1 MKLLIA
7 GLLLLLPVVGVTA
20 EFRNSEVDQ
29 LIQRNEIPEGVV
41 FELITFEDDTWKWVA
56 PMLESLTSQ
65 LRQKFPEIEIALVS
79 HGGEMFDLAE
89 RENRHNQPEIKQ
101 LASISDSGVDIH
113 VCGNFASYQQLG
125 DDDFLKFVDVAPSAP
140 AQLNDYQNLGFE
152 LIRLEKP
159 DETF

>member
-1 MKLLIA
+1 MKSLIA
-7 GLLLLLPVVGVTA
+7 VLFLFLPIVSQATEYKNYEVSQIIQSA
-20 EFRNSEVDQ
+20 EM
-29 LIQRNEIPEGVV
+29 PEGIV
-41 FELITFEDDTWKWVA
+41 FELITFEEDAWQWVA
-56 PMLESLTSQ
+56 PMLEALTTQ

-79 HGGEMFDLAE
+79 HGSEMFDLAT
-89 RENRHNQPEIKQ
+89 RENRHSQPEIKQ

-140 AQLNDYQNLGFE
+140 TQLNDYLNLGFE

-159 DETF
+159 DDTF